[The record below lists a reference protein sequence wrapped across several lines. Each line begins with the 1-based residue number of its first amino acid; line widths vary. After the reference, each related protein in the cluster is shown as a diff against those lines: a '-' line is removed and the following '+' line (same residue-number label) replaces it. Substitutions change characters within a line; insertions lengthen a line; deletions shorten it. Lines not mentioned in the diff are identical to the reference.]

1 MEAFLSPLP
10 YYAYHQ
16 QDNHQNSCTDDDW
29 NKNGQGK
36 LLIAMPLIDAAV
48 RKRIYVPFRPK

>member
-1 MEAFLSPLP
+1 LEESGLLFIFAAESFLYSLHPVEEAFLSPLP

-29 NKNGQGK
+29 NKNGQ
-36 LLIAMPLIDAAV
+36 
-48 RKRIYVPFRPK
+48 